1 MKLWK
6 KAAAVLAAGTLLLGC
21 AACGGTEEAPEEELS
36 LEKAVRI
43 EKRLAE
49 DDSLLAA
56 AEEAEE
62 LEALESRLLTDR
74 GIGEAET
81 LPEGAVPL
89 YRYVVYQEG
98 TVLAGQDSAEERPM
112 EELLRFTLYED
123 SDLMTMEVAPEL
135 LGELPLLGD
144 LLTFTWSLP
153 REDLDYLLAWGA

>member
-6 KAAAVLAAGTLLLGC
+6 KAAAVLAAGALLLGC
-21 AACGGTEEAPEEELS
+21 AACGRTEDLGEDFS

-98 TVLAGQDSAEERPM
+98 TVLAGQDPAEERPM

>member
-6 KAAAVLAAGTLLLGC
+6 KAAAVLAAGTLLLSC
-21 AACGGTEEAPEEELS
+21 AACGGTEEAPGEELS

-98 TVLAGQDSAEERPM
+98 TVLAGRCYETLKKAEQKVR
-112 EELLRFTLYED
+112 ELSPEQED
-123 SDLMTMEVAPEL
+123 EV
-135 LGELPLLGD
+135 
-144 LLTFTWSLP
+144 
-153 REDLDYLLAWGA
+153 